1 MKIKEFLSP
10 GFEVHQ
16 DLNPHLWQGN
26 NIKPDVKNKLLTI
39 ARHFAD
45 YVDIEFPILDVVVT
59 GGQTGKYYTDR
70 SDLDLHLITDYSK
83 IDCDQEVEELF
94 DTKRLLYKE
103 KYNITVKN
111 IEVELYVEDVSK
123 PAVGG
128 SYSLLKDK
136 WLRLST
142 SPTGEINQKKV
153 NQQAEK
159 LSILIRRIISSN
171 DLEKL
176 QTIKKTLKAYRQA
189 GLSKDGEF
197 GVANLTF
204 KSLRN
209 SGIIQ
214 ELLDKIKELE
224 SEQLSLRQ

>member
-1 MKIKEFLSP
+1 MKIREFLSP

-16 DLNPHLWQGN
+16 DLNPNLWEGN

-39 ARHFAD
+39 ARHFID
-45 YVDIEFPILDVVVT
+45 YVDIKFPILDVVIT
-59 GGQTGKYYTDR
+59 GGQTGKYYTDQ
-70 SDLDLHLITDYSK
+70 SDLDLHLVTDYSK

-94 DTKRLLYKE
+94 DTKRLLYKQ
-103 KYNITVKN
+103 KYNITIKN
-111 IEVELYVEDVSK
+111 VEVELYVEDISE

-128 SYSLLKDK
+128 SYSLLKNK
-136 WLRLST
+136 WIHPST
-142 SPTGEINQKKV
+142 SPKSKINQVQV
-153 NQQAEK
+153 NQEAEK
-159 LSILIRRIISSN
+159 ISILIQQIIASN

-176 QTIKKTLKAYRQA
+176 QHIKKSLKAYRQA
-189 GLSKDGEF
+189 GLSKDGEY
-197 GVANLTF
+197 GVRNLAF

-214 ELLDKIKELE
+214 QLLDKIKDLE